1 MTDEELRAI
10 EERADAATWGPWR
23 AGHVEAE
30 GKVWARDAH
39 ALGGHHLGEVCI
51 FNANLHRPHTPDREF
66 VAHARTDVPALIAE
80 VRRLRAEAMRHV
92 IGLGIV
98 ALAVSAESHEPEAII
113 KAINDA
119 VERARTAPSLP

>member
-10 EERADAATWGPWR
+10 EARADAATPDVCDDGYRIR
-23 AGHVEAE
+23 APDGALIAE
-30 GKVWARDAH
+30 YKH
-39 ALGGHHLGEVCI
+39 AEHD
-51 FNANLHRPHTPDREF
+51 NAQSDGVLF
-66 VAHARTDVPALIAE
+66 SHARGDVLRLIAE

-119 VERARTAPSLP
+119 VERARTAPPLP